1 VFDNSTQPKCPFCG
15 TPFTGKLPILNLY
28 SSKRE
33 GNFRPDNHRLMVWTG
48 QSLYGWHANSL
59 VAPNERLTDTQKKR
73 VGYFVL
79 HQDVWWLVNEGLPD
93 LMDVTHKTAIA
104 IGDQVALVDGLQL
117 LLERGDGGRLVVVQM
132 IDRSAAVLA

>member
-1 VFDNSTQPKCPFCG
+1 
-15 TPFTGKLPILNLY
+15 
-28 SSKRE
+28 
-33 GNFRPDNHRLMVWTG
+33 MVWTG

-59 VAPNERLTDTQKKR
+59 VSPNERLTDAQKKR

-93 LMDVTHKTAIA
+93 LMDVTHKTPIA
-104 IGDQVALVDGLQL
+104 IGAQVALVDGLQL

-132 IDRSAAVLA
+132 IDRSAAVLG